1 MSRKQLVT
9 LTNMCMIEDQD
20 ENVVV
25 QIRDPKRY
33 SWSGAAFPG
42 GHIEKGENFS
52 DSVIREVF
60 EETGLTISNPRRA
73 A

>member
-42 GHIEKGENFS
+42 GHIEKVVVDCLGFFT
-52 DSVIREVF
+52 VIYK
-60 EETGLTISNPRRA
+60 
-73 A
+73 

>member
-20 ENVVV
+20 GNVVV

-33 SWSGAAFPG
+33 SWSGARFA
-42 GHIEKGENFS
+42 
-52 DSVIREVF
+52 R
-60 EETGLTISNPRRA
+60 TY
-73 A
+73 

>member
-25 QIRDPKRY
+25 Q
-33 SWSGAAFPG
+33 
-42 GHIEKGENFS
+42 
-52 DSVIREVF
+52 DSR
-60 EETGLTISNPRRA
+60 S
-73 A
+73 

>member
-1 MSRKQLVT
+1 
-9 LTNMCMIEDQD
+9 MCMIEDQD

-42 GHIEKGENFS
+42 GDG
-52 DSVIREVF
+52 VIIM
-60 EETGLTISNPRRA
+60 TGA
-73 A
+73 